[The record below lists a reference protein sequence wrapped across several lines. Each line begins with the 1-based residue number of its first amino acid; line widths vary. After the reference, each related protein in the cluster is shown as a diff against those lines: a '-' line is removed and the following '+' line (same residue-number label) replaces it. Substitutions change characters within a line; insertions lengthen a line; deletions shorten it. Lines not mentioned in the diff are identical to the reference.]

1 MNTFDTLSTVYIK
14 IKNEEIIRDSKV
26 IKSI

>member
-1 MNTFDTLSTVYIK
+1 MNTFDTLNGAYEK
-14 IKNEEIIRDSKV
+14 IKNEQIIRDSKV